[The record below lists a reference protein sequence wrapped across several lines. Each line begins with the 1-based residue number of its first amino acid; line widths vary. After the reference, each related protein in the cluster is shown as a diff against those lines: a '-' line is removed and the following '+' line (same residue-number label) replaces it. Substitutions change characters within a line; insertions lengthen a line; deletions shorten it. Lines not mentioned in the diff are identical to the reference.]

1 MAFQLF
7 LAHNG
12 PMRLKQAKLRGNA
25 FLIALVSV
33 VLLGTLT
40 VIVTRQMSGSA
51 LQNISTEKADLY
63 AGRAIAHAEEMKAVL
78 YQMDMLNVDASALDF
93 EKPSSGTFNSGT
105 TSLKVFH
112 PAGGGLKE
120 SPVPPSDFYKTGY
133 SGVTDWQFQKGT
145 NVEWTPTSSTD
156 VIYSIWGMSDAI
168 CSAINKKITGT
179 TTIPTTSTAF
189 SSLFQFGST
198 DVAFTATDC
207 AACSGYPLLCIQ
219 NSGTNAFYSIV
230 LAR

>member
-1 MAFQLF
+1 MRFK
-7 LAHNG
+7 NG
-12 PMRLKQAKLRGNA
+12 KIRGNA
-25 FLIALVSV
+25 FLITLVSV

-40 VIVTRQMSGSA
+40 LVVARQMGGSTA
-51 LQNISTEKADLY
+51 QNISTEKADLY
-63 AGRAIAHAEEMKAVL
+63 ASRVITHAEEMKAVL
-78 YQMDMLNVDASALDF
+78 QQMQMLNVDPASLDF

-133 SGVTDWQFQKGT
+133 SGVTDWQLQKGT
-145 NVEWTPTSSTD
+145 NVEWTPSSATD
-156 VIYSIWGMSDAI
+156 VIYSLWGMNDAV

-179 TTIPTTSTAF
+179 TTIPTTGVLF
-189 SSLFQFGST
+189 SSVFQFGAT
-198 DVAFTATDC
+198 DSAFTASDC
-207 AACSGYPLLCIQ
+207 ASCSGYPMLCIQ
-219 NSGTNAFYSIV
+219 SSGTNAFYSIV